1 MNSLSF
7 SSSVNVYFI
16 LIFKRFFSLCIEFWV
31 ERMWIFSLFI
41 TLTVSLPCLL
51 DCIVSDEKCILIVM
65 FLLLSIKCLQFLAT
79 CKMISLSLVS
89 AIWLRCISAFIGFE
103 YNFFQVVVRS
113 ESIQPCC
120 SICLGCLRAV
130 SLGSSHYCQPN
141 SSRGLSLE
149 VVQIQFVLLSNTS

>member
-1 MNSLSF
+1 
-7 SSSVNVYFI
+7 
-16 LIFKRFFSLCIEFWV
+16 
-31 ERMWIFSLFI
+31 MWIFFLFV

-51 DCIVSDEKCILIVM
+51 DCIVSDKKCVLIVM
-65 FLLLSIKCLQFLAT
+65 FFPLSIKYLQFLAT

-89 AIWLRCISAFIGFE
+89 AIWLRCFSAFIGFE

-113 ESIQPCC
+113 ESVQQPCC
-120 SICLGCLRAV
+120 SICVGCIRAM

-149 VVQIQFVLLSNTS
+149 VAQIQFVLLSNTS